1 MTVIRFDRYEEDR
14 LYLGFTEVEL
24 DVILTA
30 LEKNLPDDEITNRI
44 DLLAM
49 AFRKRKIEERESTG
63 KE

>member
-1 MTVIRFDRYEEDR
+1 MIRFDRYEENR

-49 AFRKRKIEERESTG
+49 AFRKRKIEERESIG